1 MDIKSPQ
8 PENAPS
14 PQSRFEILRKTALFK
29 DLSDHELELLASRL
43 QEVRVPHGQQLLVQG
58 EPASRVFWLVAGA
71 VHVIVNGEII
81 AQVDNIQCFGEM
93 SCLVPGSRCSATVT
107 SIQDCTILSV
117 DQVPFLEV
125 LSTLP
130 KLWQTLF
137 TQTSQR
143 LGTSN
148 KRLSEVFA
156 HIPQGFMKLDKS
168 AKITQEYSEKCVRY
182 FGEKNL
188 AGRLFPELL
197 KMQDPKELELWL
209 EIYSTLF
216 ADSLVPFNDL
226 TALLTTEYQLDF
238 DGVRRDFLLTYHP
251 SINVQGDIE
260 AVDVGIEDV
269 TELRQLELSNAA
281 LHYEQTV
288 LGRIYSDPET
298 FLNMLDLMTTA
309 LSDCRALHGASTT
322 IEAAGLGSQIEIT
335 MRSVHSVKGLA
346 GVFGLE
352 SVARCCDEMAM
363 QIREF
368 ETNIAENTAQ
378 DLPVLMQGFKED
390 FSTSLLQLEHQLGH
404 ANNLQSKIGE
414 TLLKRLKGVV
424 FSQQDFA
431 LLKEHVK
438 VAALP
443 QALAIIE
450 SAQAR
455 DSLQLFSNWNVKVDL
470 LARSLS
476 KKARFESAGTGGSI
490 NKDLFLELSSVLVHV
505 IDNALAHGI
514 ERPEDREDQGKAREG
529 LIRGVVSIANNVLEL
544 EISDD
549 GRGIDLDSLPQ
560 RARSKPNV
568 DRQAVTRFEQSGE
581 LWRILLLPGFTTTTL
596 VSRHSGYGVG
606 LDSLNQF
613 VLSKAGEL
621 VIESLLGEGT
631 AIRIKLPLTPTEE
644 AGHVS

>member
-1 MDIKSPQ
+1 MDTKSPQ
-8 PENAPS
+8 PDNASP

-43 QEVRVPHGQQLLVQG
+43 QEVRVPNGQQLLVQG

-93 SCLVPGSRCSATVT
+93 SCLVPGSHCSATVA

-117 DQVPFLEV
+117 DRVPFLEV
-125 LSTLP
+125 LSTVP

-143 LGTSN
+143 LGASN
-148 KRLSEVFA
+148 KRLSEVLA

-168 AKITQEYSEKCVRY
+168 AKITQEYSEKCLRY
-182 FGEKNL
+182 FGEANL
-188 AGRLFPELL
+188 VGRSFPELL

-216 ADSLVPFNDL
+216 ADSLVPFHDL
-226 TALLTTEYQLDF
+226 TALLTTEYRLDF
-238 DGVRRDFLLTYHP
+238 EGVRRDFMLTYHP
-251 SINVQGDIE
+251 STNVQGEIE

-269 TELRQLELSNAA
+269 TALRQLELSNAA
-281 LHYEQTV
+281 LHYEQAV
-288 LGRIYSDPET
+288 LGRIYGDPET
-298 FLNMLDLMTTA
+298 FLNMLELMTAA
-309 LSDCRALHGASTT
+309 LSDCRELHNSS
-322 IEAAGLGSQIEIT
+322 AAIMPARLAQQIEIT
-335 MRSVHSVKGLA
+335 MRSVHSVKGMS
-346 GVFGLE
+346 GIFGLE
-352 SVARCCDEMAM
+352 SVARCCDEMAI

-368 ETNIAENTAQ
+368 ETRIAENATQ
-378 DLPVLMQGFKED
+378 DLPVLVKRFKED
-390 FSTSLLQLEHQLGH
+390 FGISLLQLEDQLLH
-404 ANNLQSKIGE
+404 ANNLQNKIGE

-424 FSQQDFA
+424 LSQQDFA
-431 LLKEHVK
+431 SLKEHVK
-438 VAALP
+438 AAALP

-450 SAQAR
+450 AAQAR
-455 DSLQLFSNWNVKVDL
+455 DALQLFNNWNIKVDL
-470 LARSLS
+470 MARSLS

-490 NKDLFLELSSVLVHV
+490 NKDFFLELSSVLVHV

-514 ERPEDREDQGKAREG
+514 ERPEEREDQGKAREG
-529 LIRGVVSIANNVLEL
+529 LIKGIVSVSNNILEL

-549 GRGIDLDSLPQ
+549 GRGIDMDSLPQ
-560 RARSKPNV
+560 RARGKPNI
-568 DRQAVTRFEQSGE
+568 DRQAVSRFEQSGE
-581 LWRILLLPGFTTTTL
+581 LWRILLLPGFTTATL
-596 VSRHSGYGVG
+596 VSRYSGYGVG

-613 VLSKAGEL
+613 VLSKSGDL

-631 AIRIKLPLTPTEE
+631 TIRIKLPLTPTEG